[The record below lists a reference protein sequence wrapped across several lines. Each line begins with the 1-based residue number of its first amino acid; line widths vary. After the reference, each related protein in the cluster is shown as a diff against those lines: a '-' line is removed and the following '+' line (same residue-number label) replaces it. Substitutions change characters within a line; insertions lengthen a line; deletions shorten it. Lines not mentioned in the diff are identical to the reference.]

1 MKGDFAPCTFFDQW
15 DQCLDSNGDG
25 VQVKFL
31 VKLHTISS
39 WSPKMSV
46 LGDCGLTQVPQ
57 MPNEKMIFDFVQ
69 PSSILNMWLYFF
81 YVLHHTLILELPL
94 SLQDQVTTGSVVNSL
109 LDNKNKKITNLQ
121 NPVVLKFKRNLFGK
135 TFE

>member
-1 MKGDFAPCTFFDQW
+1 MSGDGKSKMLMKGDFAPCTFFDQW

-31 VKLHTISS
+31 VKLNTISS

-46 LGDCGLTQVPQ
+46 FGDCGLTQVPQ

-69 PSSILNMWLYFF
+69 PSSILNM
-81 YVLHHTLILELPL
+81 
-94 SLQDQVTTGSVVNSL
+94 
-109 LDNKNKKITNLQ
+109 
-121 NPVVLKFKRNLFGK
+121 
-135 TFE
+135 

>member
-1 MKGDFAPCTFFDQW
+1 MSGDGKSKMLMEGDFAPCTFFDQW

-46 LGDCGLTQVPQ
+46 FGDCGLTQVPQ
-57 MPNEKMIFDFVQ
+57 MPNEKMIFDCATL
-69 PSSILNMWLYFF
+69 LNSQ
-81 YVLHHTLILELPL
+81 YVT
-94 SLQDQVTTGSVVNSL
+94 VFL
-109 LDNKNKKITNLQ
+109 LCATSY
-121 NPVVLKFKRNLFGK
+121 PY
-135 TFE
+135 T